1 MRHLAGRPHDGFFK
15 ADEGTR
21 NAAPLLSRR
30 SLVAGMGAAF
40 LLSARDARAAA
51 SAHGPFTDL
60 LQRYVVAGR
69 DGLNR
74 VLYARFKEEAGASL
88 DRYIA
93 ALAETRVS
101 GLGRNDAFA
110 FWVNLYNAV
119 TLQVVLAHYPIRSIR
134 EIDLGGGFFA
144 RGPWRKNLV
153 AVEGRDLSLDDIEHG
168 ILRKRWSE
176 PRVHYAVNCASIGCP
191 NLARE
196 AWSGATLE
204 RMLDEGARSFINHPR
219 GVEITSAG
227 VRASRIYSWFSEDFG
242 TATQLR
248 EHWRTHARPA
258 LQRGLDANARIA
270 GYDYDWGL
278 NDAA

>member
-1 MRHLAGRPHDGFFK
+1 MRHVAGCPAEGPPHT
-15 ADEGTR
+15 DEHAFGV
-21 NAAPLLSRR
+21 AAPVSRR
-30 SLVAGMGAAF
+30 SLVAGLGAAF
-40 LLSARDARAAA
+40 LLPAGAARAAA
-51 SAHGPFTDL
+51 PSHGPFTDL

-74 VLYARFKEEAGASL
+74 VRYARFKAEAGGSL

-93 ALAETRVS
+93 SLAATRVS
-101 GLGRNDAFA
+101 GLGRDDAFA

-119 TLQVVLAHYPIRSIR
+119 TLQVVLAHYPVRSIR

-204 RMLDEGARSFINHPR
+204 RMLDEGARAFINHRR
-219 GVEITSAG
+219 GVAVTADG

-242 TATQLR
+242 TGEQLR
-248 EHWRTHARPA
+248 EHWRAHAGAGLR
-258 LQRGLDANARIA
+258 RGLDANPRIA

-278 NDAA
+278 NDAG